1 MKIKLNQDS
10 EIVFWDSEENSS
22 EEFYPKGHI
31 FDVDYV
37 GMSTSVGCVK
47 FPQFQNG
54 DGSVFILSTDSFEI
68 LENDDDYEIDLK
80 EPLTN

>member
-10 EIVFWDSEENSS
+10 EILMWDSLLHDS
-22 EEFYPKGHI
+22 EEFYKKGHT

-37 GMSTSVGCVK
+37 GMSTSSGDTK

-54 DGSVFILSTDSFEI
+54 DGSVFILATEAFTI
-68 LENDDDYEIDLK
+68 LESCEDYNSDLS
-80 EPLTN
+80 E

>member
-10 EIVFWDSEENSS
+10 EILIWDSVEESA
-22 EEFYPKGHI
+22 EEFYPNGSI

-37 GMSTSVGCVK
+37 GMSTSEANVK

-54 DGSVFILSTDSFEI
+54 DGSVFILATDAFTV
-68 LENDDDYEIDLK
+68 LETSEDYEVDF
-80 EPLTN
+80 TN

>member
-10 EIVFWDSEENSS
+10 EILMWDSLLHDT
-22 EEFYPKGHI
+22 EEFYPKDHV

-37 GMSTSVGCVK
+37 GLSTSSGNVK

-54 DGSVFILSTDSFEI
+54 DGSVFILATEAFTVLETCEDYDS
-68 LENDDDYEIDLK
+68 DLS
-80 EPLTN
+80 E